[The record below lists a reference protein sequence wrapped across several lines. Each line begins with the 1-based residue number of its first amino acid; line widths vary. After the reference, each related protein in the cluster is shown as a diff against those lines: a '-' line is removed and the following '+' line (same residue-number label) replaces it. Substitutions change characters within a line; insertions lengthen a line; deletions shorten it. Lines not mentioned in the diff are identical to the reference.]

1 MDGVE
6 GLVEA
11 EFVSSLIWDISGVG
25 QREESA
31 QMSPLHFVVIPVSI
45 LTLGE
50 IH

>member
-11 EFVSSLIWDISGVG
+11 EFVCSLIWDISGVG
-25 QREESA
+25 QRKESP
-31 QMSPLHFVVIPVSI
+31 QLNPLHFVVIPVSI
-45 LTLGE
+45 PTLGE